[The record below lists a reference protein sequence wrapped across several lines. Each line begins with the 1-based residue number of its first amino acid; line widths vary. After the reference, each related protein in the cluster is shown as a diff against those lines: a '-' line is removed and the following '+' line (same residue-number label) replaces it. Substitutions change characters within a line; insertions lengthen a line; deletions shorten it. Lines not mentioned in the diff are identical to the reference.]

1 MCISSLF
8 FFLLNCVPFCY
19 DITVCLPKLLYTLEG
34 PLGCFLLGA
43 VLSKTMNIFAHVFW
57 WPEVSHLLGICL
69 GVELPVHEVGR
80 CLAFG
85 KFCHR
90 VFQNGCINE
99 HSYNQCESLK
109 SSKFL
114 PALDGV
120 LYCISAQHC
129 KSFSQLDFSIL
140 LLNVEFC
147 NYSFNFQVFF
157 HVLLEFF
164 HSNVFLFHIFNC
176 FLNLSDDV
184 YKRYFCLSFQ
194 NYTWRDFPGG
204 PVVKTSHF
212 HCRGLEFDPWS
223 EN

>member
-1 MCISSLF
+1 
-8 FFLLNCVPFCY
+8 
-19 DITVCLPKLLYTLEG
+19 
-34 PLGCFLLGA
+34 
-43 VLSKTMNIFAHVFW
+43 MNTFVHVFW

-99 HSYNQCESLK
+99 HSYKRCKSLNR
-109 SSKFL
+109 SKLL
-114 PALDGV
+114 PALNGV

-129 KSFSQLDFSIL
+129 KTASQFDFSVL
-140 LLNVEFC
+140 LLNVEFYS
-147 NYSFNFQVFF
+147 YSFNFQVVF